1 MPQDQYQRTF
11 PFSRVP
17 IMHPALLYDDGEGTW
32 KWKRTI
38 FGAGPTYEYDP
49 VAALVGL
56 NGIQLQ
62 TGGTQPAANDL
73 ISIYRQIWLPA
84 EEQVRLQVCFNL
96 VAAAPEMELAIL
108 LHWFTSVNHY
118 LGGLKF
124 NSNAA
129 SVSYASSVAAG
140 SISWTQIAGWL
151 CQNSDDCW
159 NRADMAINLRTLAY
173 QRLNVNEH
181 VMDGAALPF
190 PSEASGLGKYLEVHF
205 LLQTLAAAQATVY
218 LDQVLVTPENP

>member
-17 IMHPALLYDDGEGTW
+17 IMHPALLYDDGDGTW

-38 FGAGPTYEYDP
+38 FGADPTYEYDP

-56 NGIQLQ
+56 NGIHLQ
-62 TGGTQPAANDL
+62 TGATQPAANDL

-84 EEQVRLQVCFNL
+84 EEQVRLEACFNL
-96 VAAAPEMELAIL
+96 VAAAPERELAIV

-118 LGGLKF
+118 VGGLKF
-124 NSNAA
+124 NSNSAI
-129 SVSYASSVAAG
+129 VSYASSVAAG
-140 SISWTQIAGWL
+140 SISWTQIPDWL

-159 NRADMAINLRTLAY
+159 NRADIAINIRRLAY

-205 LLQTLAAAQATVY
+205 LLQTLADAQATVY